1 MLIRFKSFGPLR
13 RLIRVPQ
20 VVIEVADNCRV
31 IDVLQAVADMY
42 GSAAQSLIFDNG
54 KVSGNLI
61 IMLNMKDIN
70 TLERFQTPIHPNDEI
85 TVLPHVQG
93 G

>member
-1 MLIRFKSFGPLR
+1 M
-13 RLIRVPQ
+13 
-20 VVIEVADNCRV
+20 IED
-31 IDVLQAVADMY
+31 ILQA
-42 GSAAQSLIFDNG
+42 LITRFGTDVENLIMDED

-70 TLERFQTPIHPNDEI
+70 TMQGLQTPVREGDEI
-85 TVLPHVQG
+85 VVLPHVQG